1 MNDTVSV
8 RIPREIKEKL
18 REYNINV
25 SEVIRTCLHDTV
37 RREENLRRLKEVD
50 QELQLT
56 RRSTPRGTAAGLI
69 REDRDLEH

>member
-18 REYNINV
+18 KEFNINV
-25 SEVIRTCLHDTV
+25 SEVIRTCLQDTV

-50 QELQLT
+50 QELQLA
-56 RRSTPRGTAAGLI
+56 RMSTPRGTAAGLM